1 MKGSKHNVIEINDT
15 QNDSIDRILVFL
27 KPEAKDV
34 AVMTTRAQAAE
45 ILKELDVKK
54 SRRLSKKAGL
64 WLLAAAENSSYLSVA
79 ICFAAFLA
87 NDLYGFVSWRSM
99 ERRQAAAC

>member
-64 WLLAAAENSSYLSVA
+64 WLLAAA
-79 ICFAAFLA
+79 
-87 NDLYGFVSWRSM
+87 G
-99 ERRQAAAC
+99 AAAVLLLVLFFTF